1 MWGLGD
7 AGFLLAL
14 LLATA
19 AWMRYDEAVTRR
31 RETAEDAATAAD
43 AATAVDPATAAYA
56 ATAADPATAPSA

>member
-19 AWMRYDEAVTRR
+19 AWMRHEEAVTRR
-31 RETAEDAATAAD
+31 RETAEDARAAAD
-43 AATAVDPATAAYA
+43 AATA
-56 ATAADPATAPSA
+56 ADPGTAPSA